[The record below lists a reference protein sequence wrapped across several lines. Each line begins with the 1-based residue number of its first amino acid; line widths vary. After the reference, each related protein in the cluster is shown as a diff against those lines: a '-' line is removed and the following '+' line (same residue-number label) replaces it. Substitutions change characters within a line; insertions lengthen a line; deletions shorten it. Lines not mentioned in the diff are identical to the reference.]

1 MPLVHLQREIDK
13 LNKLVLQL
21 GGQVEENLRTGI
33 RAVRERD
40 SRRGIRLQDEDDRID
55 ELEVRLE
62 EEILKLLALYQP
74 VASDLRY
81 VVALLKIN
89 GDLERIGD
97 LAANMGKRSQ
107 LVARHDTAPF
117 PPQID
122 TMSGL
127 VRDML
132 RQSLD
137 ALIQRDLEACRRVI
151 KHDKQV
157 DTLNNEIYDWFK
169 EQTRQSARDVGILLN
184 TFLTS
189 KDLERVADHA
199 CNIAEDVIYLV
210 SGEIVRHHGEELY
223 ED

>member
-1 MPLVHLQREIDK
+1 MPLVHLQREINK

-40 SRRGIRLQDEDDRID
+40 SRQGTRLREEDNRID
-55 ELEVRLE
+55 ELEVQLE

-97 LAANMGKRSQ
+97 LAANMGRRSQ

-117 PPQID
+117 PPQIE
-122 TMSGL
+122 TMSDL

-132 RQSLD
+132 RKSLD
-137 ALIQRDLEACRRVI
+137 ALIQRDLDACRNIIRR
-151 KHDKQV
+151 DREV
-157 DTLNNEIYDWFK
+157 DTLNSEIYDWYK
-169 EQTRQSARDVGILLN
+169 ERARRSPDDVGILLN
-184 TFLTS
+184 TLLTS
-189 KDLERVADHA
+189 KDLERVADHT
-199 CNIAEDVIYLV
+199 CNIAEDIIYLV
-210 SGEIVRHHGEELY
+210 SGEIVRHHGKELY